1 MFSNFNEEL
10 TQLPLIL
17 EEIKR
22 YSNQYLKAISERPTS
37 ALPSLTETELP
48 ETGIGSLD
56 ALGVFDNNF
65 GDTLVASMGPRYW
78 GFVAGGVTPAA
89 LAADWLTSVF
99 DQNPQSVNGN
109 GDISAKIEIEALA
122 MLRSLLELPDTF
134 NGAFVS
140 GATMSNFTGL
150 ATARQW
156 AGHQLGKDIARK
168 GIGNELVV
176 MGAVP
181 HSSVIKSL
189 AMMGLG
195 SDNLLKIKT
204 IEGREA
210 IDLDDLEKHLATYNH
225 IPMILTC
232 SAGTVNTVDFDDIE
246 KIVEMKKKYNFWL
259 HIDAAFGGFAVCTDE
274 FRHLLKGW
282 EQADSITIDCHKW
295 LNVPY
300 DSAVIFTRK
309 EHAHLQIQ
317 TFQNSNAAYLGDPN
331 ENFSFLNFVPENS
344 RRLRALP
351 VWFSLVA
358 YGRTGFKSIFE
369 SSIASARA
377 FANGISKSDNFEL
390 LAPLRLNVVCFALK
404 TGDNTLFLEKLNKA
418 GKVFMTPTVIFGK
431 PGIRAA
437 FVNYR
442 TTEKDVRIALLE
454 LEKTINLL

>member
-10 TQLPLIL
+10 VQLPQIL
-17 EEIKR
+17 EEIKK
-22 YSNQYLKAISERPTS
+22 YSDQYLNTISERPTS
-37 ALPSLTETELP
+37 ALPALKDTELP
-48 ETGIGSLD
+48 ETGIGSLE
-56 ALGVFDNNF
+56 ALGVFDDNF
-65 GDTLVASMGPRYW
+65 GDTLVSSIGPRYW
-78 GFVAGGVTPAA
+78 GFVTGGVTPAA

-99 DQNPQSVNGN
+99 DQNPQSVTGN
-109 GDISAKIEIEALA
+109 GDISAKIEMEALA

-134 NGAFVS
+134 NGGFVS

-156 AGHQLGKDIARK
+156 AGQQLGRDIARK
-168 GIGNELVV
+168 GIGNEVVV
-176 MGAVP
+176 MGAAP

-189 AMMGLG
+189 AMLGIG
-195 SDNLLKIKT
+195 SDSLLKIKQ

-210 IDLDDLEKHLATYNH
+210 IDMDDLEQQLTAYKHV
-225 IPMILTC
+225 PVILTC
-232 SAGTVNTVDFDDIE
+232 SAGTVNTVDFDDID
-246 KIVEMKKKYNFWL
+246 KIVQLKSKYNFWL

-274 FRHLLKGW
+274 FKYLLKGW

-300 DSAVIFTRK
+300 DSAVIYTRK
-309 EHAHLQIQ
+309 EHAHLQVQ

-369 SSIASARA
+369 NSIASARA
-377 FANGISKSDNFEL
+377 FASGISSSDDFEL

-404 TGDNTLFLEKLNKA
+404 NGDNTLFLEKLNKA
-418 GKVFMTPTVIFGK
+418 GKVFMTPTVVFGK

-442 TTEKDVRIALLE
+442 TTDEDVRIALLE
-454 LEKTINLL
+454 LEKTVKLL